1 LTLLYHPVR
10 VNDRARDG
18 ETQTNASSLS
28 ASRNFQP
35 DEWIKNAVLVLCRNT
50 GAIIVD
56 FDANSR
62 RCC

>member
-1 LTLLYHPVR
+1 MDLV
-10 VNDRARDG
+10 DRRQSEFSSDSA
-18 ETQTNASSLS
+18 QTNAFSLS

-56 FDANSR
+56 FDANSG